1 MYAGKDMLVDAVD
14 DVVAVKMQPLRERFL
29 PFRRLPGTAFPAPLV
44 PRDVIIPV
52 PHQLAEQLVLVVEGG
67 EPAARKHYD
76 AAGVVPDRVLVPHL
90 LRLLAPES
98 GSAGGADG
106 CAAGVVLLH
115 YAARE
120 GEGILSDVRE
130 HVHIAP
136 SGEPP
141 QQRGGERH
149 AAVYLI
155 VDSGGDDAERDKPRV
170 KRRAVIHR
178 RQHAGF
184 FLDVIG
190 VETFKGEYADG
201 LIDRMDEPARA
212 VLSVFG
218 RSASTRRERDD
229 DADARAYDKGE
240 QHAQNF
246 GQPSPMGLAAFQ
258 EKVTRHRDKVAE
270 RDDGDPGETRRGNIR
285 RTHIP
290 SLLGAFKFL
299 RIRF

>member
-1 MYAGKDMLVDAVD
+1 MYAREDVLVGAVD
-14 DVVAVKMQPLRERFL
+14 DVVAVEMQPLRERFL
-29 PFRRLPGTAFPAPLV
+29 PFRRLPGIAFPAPLV

-52 PHQLAEQLVLVVEGG
+52 PHQFAEQLVLVVEGG

-76 AAGVVPDRVLVPHL
+76 AAGVVPDRIGVPHL
-90 LRLLAPES
+90 FRLLSAAS
-98 GSAGGADG
+98 GT
-106 CAAGVVLLH
+106 AGVIFLH

-120 GEGILSDVRE
+120 GEGILRDVRE
-130 HVHIAP
+130 HVHVAP
-136 SGEPP
+136 AGEPS
-141 QQRGGERH
+141 QQRGGECH

-178 RQHAGF
+178 RQHARL
-184 FLDVIG
+184 LDIIR
-190 VETFKGEYADG
+190 VETFEGEYADG
-201 LIDRMDEPARA
+201 LIDRVDESARA
-212 VLSVFG
+212 VLSRLQRVF
-218 RSASTRRERDD
+218 SARRERDD

-246 GQPSPMGLAAFQ
+246 GQPSPMGFAAFQ
-258 EKVTRHRDKVAE
+258 EKVARHRDKVAE